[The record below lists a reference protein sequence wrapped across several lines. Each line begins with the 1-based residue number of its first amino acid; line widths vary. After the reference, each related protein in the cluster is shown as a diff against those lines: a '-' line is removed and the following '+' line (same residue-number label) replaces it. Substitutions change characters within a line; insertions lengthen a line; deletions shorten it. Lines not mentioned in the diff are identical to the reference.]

1 MAITVEKFLECVQKN
16 ASRVTHYESGGDG
29 SGGGCDCIGLIIG
42 ALRLAGEQWKGTHG
56 TNWAARNAIQEPW
69 PYKLTQ
75 EKELWPGMIVFK
87 MREKNDPGYSLPDS
101 YKDSG
106 DSRDFYHVGVVMAVK
121 PLTIMHCTKAL
132 SMGIDGIT
140 EDHSTGNWGFY
151 AKLKGVVYPGQENKE
166 DILYYAKVH
175 SANGKPVRL
184 RPQPSTEK
192 DEICKLPI
200 NTVVAVLDDSLS
212 GWDKVEYTGIVGYM
226 MTEFLAPIWD
236 TETEPDAP
244 EEPEQTEQ
252 PGNEDTGED
261 TTVSRGE
268 LADWRKSLY
277 AVIDKI
283 NKRLEG

>member
-75 EKELWPGMIVFK
+75 ENELWPGMIVFK

-121 PLTIMHCTKAL
+121 PLTIMHCT
-132 SMGIDGIT
+132 SVEGGIKTDDTPGQ
-140 EDHSTGNWGFY
+140 WGFY
-151 AKLKGVVYPGQENKE
+151 AKLKGIVYPGQENKE
-166 DILYYAKVH
+166 ETLYHARVI
-175 SANGKPVRL
+175 SENGFPVRL
-184 RPQPSTEK
+184 RPKPNTER
-192 DEICKLPI
+192 DEICKVEV
-200 NTVVAVLDDSLS
+200 NKVVSVLDDSLD
-212 GWDKVEYTGIVGYM
+212 GWDKVEYTGIIGYM
-226 MTEFLAPIWD
+226 MSEFLVPLGDGKASDSARKQDAGRKEDSADDNI
-236 TETEPDAP
+236 TVNRFLLEYAYSSLQNAEETIKEMLK
-244 EEPEQTEQ
+244 
-252 PGNEDTGED
+252 G
-261 TTVSRGE
+261 
-268 LADWRKSLY
+268 
-277 AVIDKI
+277 
-283 NKRLEG
+283 